1 MASVVR
7 HAYLLAPATIMTNH
21 EATSTASAADPAKP
35 EGWALVIGAPS
46 SSRRDIGGSI
56 APTGGTPWF
65 ARRLLGLPIVLRL
78 ALTAQAAGAR
88 SIFLAPC
95 AERAAMKSALRD
107 DRLKIPVSDAEL
119 SGIGGISTPPV
130 ALSIPPAPSSIPPRA
145 EVKRPAVVIRV
156 PANLVV
162 HRAVLGA
169 VARSVEDET
178 ASSGASASRPSI
190 LFAERVSQ
198 VPPSSE
204 MEAAVVFVPGES
216 EKGPI
221 WQAARDASGPYGFSP
236 IAVTQTTGFAA
247 AERALLRA
255 LRKPQDG
262 WTSTRL
268 NRPLSLAITRRLVGT
283 SLRPN
288 QVSVAI
294 LGVGLLGAYL
304 ASRGTY
310 ASLVAGATLFHAQ
323 SVLDGCDGEMS
334 RLTFRGSHTG
344 EWLDTVGDDLTN
356 YGFFGGA
363 AWGLYA
369 TTGQAM
375 YLAVGALTVLCG
387 VVGSGLEYRYLIK
400 IGSGDLLKYPLG
412 IGKAPGPEMAPESK
426 SSVAKMFDAV
436 APLFKR
442 DTFVFL
448 TFLGALAGA
457 VGPLLAVFALGA
469 VGVLIAVLK
478 AELRMARERRG
489 RAVALAD
496 SSPSLV
502 DPVVP
507 RD

>member
-1 MASVVR
+1 
-7 HAYLLAPATIMTNH
+7 MTNH
-21 EATSTASAADPAKP
+21 EATTSALAAHPAKP
-35 EGWALVIGAPS
+35 EGWALFIGSPS
-46 SSRRDIGGSI
+46 SSPREIGESP
-56 APTGGTPWF
+56 APPSSGTPWF
-65 ARRLLGLPIVLRL
+65 ARRLLGLPVVLRL
-78 ALTAQAAGAR
+78 ALTAQASGAR
-88 SIFLAPC
+88 AICLAPC
-95 AERAAMKSALRD
+95 AERDAIRGALRD
-107 DRLKIPVSDAEL
+107 DRLTITVSDAES
-119 SGIGGISTPPV
+119 SGLGAASTPPPP
-130 ALSIPPAPSSIPPRA
+130 SSNSPPAVAQS
-145 EVKRPAVVIRV
+145 PAVAIHV

-178 ASSGASASRPSI
+178 ASRGTVAS
-190 LFAERVSQ
+190 
-198 VPPSSE
+198 PPL
-204 MEAAVVFVPGES
+204 VFVPGES
-216 EKGPI
+216 EMGSI
-221 WQAARDASGPYGFSP
+221 WQAAREAAGLYGFSP
-236 IAVTQTTGFAA
+236 IAVTEPSAFAA
-247 AERALLRA
+247 AEQALLRA

-268 NRPLSLAITRRLVGT
+268 NRPISLAITRRLVGT

-310 ASLVAGATLFHAQ
+310 LSLAAGATLFHAQ

-344 EWLDTVGDDLTN
+344 EWLDTIGDDLTN

-369 TTGQAM
+369 TTGQAI
-375 YLAVGALTVLCG
+375 YLGLGALTLFCG
-387 VVGSGLEYRYLIK
+387 VVGSGLEYRYLIQ

-412 IGKAPGPEMAPESK
+412 IGKTPGSAASAGAK
-426 SSVAKMFDAV
+426 SSIAKMFDAIS
-436 APLFKR
+436 PLFKR

-457 VGPLLAVFALGA
+457 VGPLLAVFSVGA
-469 VGVLIAVLK
+469 VGVLIAVVK
-478 AELRMARERRG
+478 AELRMARERAG
-489 RAVALAD
+489 RTTPPAD
-496 SSPSLV
+496 PSPSLV

>member
-1 MASVVR
+1 MASVVH
-7 HAYLLAPATIMTNH
+7 HAYLLALATIMTNH
-21 EATSTASAADPAKP
+21 EATTPAPTAHPAKP
-35 EGWALVIGAPS
+35 EGWALVIGSPS
-46 SSRRDIGGSI
+46 SSRRDIGESL
-56 APTGGTPWF
+56 APPSSGTPWF
-65 ARRLLGLPIVLRL
+65 ARRLLGLPVVLRL

-88 SIFLAPC
+88 AIFLAPC
-95 AERAAMKSALRD
+95 AERDAVRAALRD
-107 DRLKIPVSDAEL
+107 DRLKITVSDAEASEL
-119 SGIGGISTPPV
+119 
-130 ALSIPPAPSSIPPRA
+130 AAASIPPAPAPSPPSTSPRA
-145 EVKRPAVVIRV
+145 VAQSPAVTIRV

-162 HRAVLGA
+162 HRAMLGA

-178 ASSGASASRPSI
+178 ASLGAAASRPSI

-198 VPPSSE
+198 QAPSSE

-221 WQAARDASGPYGFSP
+221 WQAAREAAGPYGFSP
-236 IAVTQTTGFAA
+236 IAVTQPSSFAA
-247 AERALLRA
+247 AREALLRA

-268 NRPLSLAITRRLVGT
+268 NRPISLAITRRLVAT

-310 ASLVAGATLFHAQ
+310 LSLAAGATLFHAQ

-344 EWLDTVGDDLTN
+344 EWLDTIGDDLTN

-363 AWGLYA
+363 AWGLYS
-369 TTGQAM
+369 TTGQAI
-375 YLAVGALTVLCG
+375 YLAIGALTVFCG
-387 VVGSGLEYRYLIK
+387 VVGSGLEYRYLIQ

-412 IGKAPGPEMAPESK
+412 IGKAPGPEATAGSK
-426 SSVAKMFDAV
+426 SSVAKMFDAI

-457 VGPLLAVFALGA
+457 VGPLLAVFAVGA
-469 VGVLIAVLK
+469 VGVLIAVIK
-478 AELRMARERRG
+478 AELRMARERAG
-489 RAVALAD
+489 RRAPPAD
-496 SSPSLV
+496 PSPSLV
-502 DPVVP
+502 DPVGP